1 MMRKLIKICLTAI
14 VIASLSPA
22 VVFAEDENE
31 CGKGFGQ
38 FLSSV
43 IDFQDVSVYWADIF
57 TKNMCQI
64 EDIFDV
70 EENLD
75 AIAEQLRE
83 SYYSC
88 DYENVDILSRQYKV
102 TKAELYFVRNVAF
115 VDTDALTSDELIFV
129 EDEIDLYIQDMLY
142 PEMVEKYVT
151 NKDWFEEGEFEGYFK
166 GWVAEYEDD
175 IPTYI
180 ECNYGDWSEVADKW
194 QELMDVFKKTEV
206 EPQQEEDT
214 EEESGGLS
222 AKDAPVK
229 DNEGFFAK
237 HFGFKTPGV
246 DEISK
251 DIKSALAPAEDES
264 EGDESSHYTDN
275 SIISTSDTYS
285 QLLAQYDTEATEA
298 ELLAKYK
305 TLYSEGGAEIGDAL
319 SGLIEDLND
328 SIEYTAK
335 ILSTTVNK
343 TSHKIAKKQCNG

>member
-1 MMRKLIKICLTAI
+1 MFREKSFIIFHGSIFGAQSTAFLFGILFLLRLDFGFLKNIHKLLPFVGNFAPIS
-14 VIASLSPA
+14 VIA
-22 VVFAEDENE
+22 
-31 CGKGFGQ
+31 
-38 FLSSV
+38 
-43 IDFQDVSVYWADIF
+43 
-57 TKNMCQI
+57 
-64 EDIFDV
+64 
-70 EENLD
+70 
-75 AIAEQLRE
+75 
-83 SYYSC
+83 
-88 DYENVDILSRQYKV
+88 
-102 TKAELYFVRNVAF
+102 
-115 VDTDALTSDELIFV
+115 
-129 EDEIDLYIQDMLY
+129 LYISRY
-142 PEMVEKYVT
+142 IIFIFCNPT
-151 NKDWFEEGEFEGYFK
+151 FEISLKFTFFK